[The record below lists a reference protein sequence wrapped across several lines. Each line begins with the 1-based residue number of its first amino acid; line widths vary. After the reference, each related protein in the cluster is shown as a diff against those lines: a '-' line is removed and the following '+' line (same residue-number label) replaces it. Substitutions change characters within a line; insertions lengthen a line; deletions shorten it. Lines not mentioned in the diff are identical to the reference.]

1 MKQIRQS
8 LSVLLGLMLL
18 CTATSVRAQSDEAA
32 GTKGFN
38 PDRLFFGGNF
48 GMSFGDFTF
57 INITPQVGYQFN
69 RYLAAGGGVSFIG
82 TGFTQRDFNGNKI
95 YKDTYNSAGLNI
107 FGRVYPI
114 PFLFLQAQP
123 EYNYTW
129 GRTKFYNGLPEA
141 KLDGEFVPVLLLG
154 AGAVIPAGRGSFIAM
169 LQYNVIDN
177 DRSVYGNRPFVSF
190 GFNF

>member
-1 MKQIRQS
+1 MNHRRQIRC
-8 LSVLLGLMLL
+8 LLLAAMFIVF
-18 CTATSVRAQSDEAA
+18 AHSARAQAEETE
-32 GTKGFN
+32 TKGFD

-48 GMSFGDFTF
+48 GMSFGDYTF

-69 RYLAAGGGVSFIG
+69 RYLAAGGGLSFIG
-82 TGFTQRDFNGNKI
+82 SAFTQRDYNGDKI
-95 YKDTYNSAGLNI
+95 YKDSYNSAGLNL

-129 GRTKFYNGLPEA
+129 GKTKFYNGLPEV

-154 AGAVIPAGRGSFIAM
+154 AGAVIPAGRGAFVAM
-169 LQYNVIDN
+169 IQYNVIDN

-190 GFNF
+190 GLNF

>member
-1 MKQIRQS
+1 LLTTFVLVAG
-8 LSVLLGLMLL
+8 LSVQ
-18 CTATSVRAQSDEAA
+18 AQQESESSE
-32 GTKGFN
+32 KGFDPN
-38 PDRLFFGGNF
+38 RLFFGGNF
-48 GMSFGDFTF
+48 GLSFGDYTF

-69 RYLAAGGGVSFIG
+69 RYLAAGAGLSFIG
-82 TGFTQRDFNGNKI
+82 TGYTTYYTNGSK
-95 YKDTYNSAGLNI
+95 YSKETYNSAGLNI

-129 GRTKFYNGLPEA
+129 GKTKFYNGQPEI

-154 AGAVIPAGRGSFIAM
+154 AGAVIPMGRGSFIAM

-177 DRSVYGNRPFVSF
+177 DRSVYGNRPFFSF
-190 GFNF
+190 GVNF

>member
-1 MKQIRQS
+1 MKRIRLILIFAS
-8 LSVLLGLMLL
+8 TVMLL
-18 CTATSVRAQSDEAA
+18 ATAQSVHAQAADETD
-32 GTKGFN
+32 TKGFN

-48 GMSFGDFTF
+48 GMSFGDYTF

-69 RYLAAGGGVSFIG
+69 RYLSAGGGISFIG
-82 TGFTQRDFNGNKI
+82 TAFTQRDFNGNKL
-95 YKDTYNSAGLNI
+95 YKDSYNSAGLNV
-107 FGRVYPI
+107 FGRVHPI

-129 GRTKFYNGLPEA
+129 GKTKFYNGQSEL

>member
-1 MKQIRQS
+1 MRLTSAIRS
-8 LSVLLGLMLL
+8 IFTAAILLACLH
-18 CTATSVRAQSDEAA
+18 VQAQQEAEEPQ
-32 GTKGFN
+32 KGFD
-38 PDRLFFGGNF
+38 PERLFFGGNF
-48 GMSFGDFTF
+48 GLSFGDYTF

-69 RYLAAGGGVSFIG
+69 RYFAAGGGLSFIG
-82 TGFTQRDFNGNKI
+82 TGYTYRDYNGDKL

-107 FGRVYPI
+107 FGRVSPI
-114 PFLFLQAQP
+114 PFLFIQAQP

-129 GRTKFYNGLPEA
+129 GKTKFYNGQPDI

-169 LQYNVIDN
+169 LQYNVIQN
-177 DRSVYGNRPFVSF
+177 DRSVYGDRPFLSF